1 MRCTVKK
8 TLQIA
13 RETGND
19 VIVQVKANQPTLLQG
34 LEQIVAT
41 RTPVAVHDSTHRAR
55 NRREDRHVHVYD
67 TATALKGTE
76 WETLVAAMVCVHRQT
91 LMRSAATGLWA
102 QREEASFYI
111 SSVMLPAETFAHAI
125 RGHWAV
131 ENKNHWA
138 EHARGPVPQRGM
150 GWQAEGRDVTMTE
163 DASRIRIHPGIMAR
177 LRSQALNIARA
188 NGVTNIA
195 AALWQNAIDPELTL
209 SYRGL

>member
-8 TLQIA
+8 TLQVA

-19 VIVQVKANQPTLLQG
+19 IIVQVKANQPTLLQG

-76 WETLVAAMVCVHRQT
+76 WETLVTAMVCVHRQT

-102 QREEASFYI
+102 QREEISFYI

-131 ENKNHWA
+131 ENKNHW
-138 EHARGPVPQRGM
+138 V
-150 GWQAEGRDVTMTE
+150 RDVTMTE

-177 LRSQALNIARA
+177 LGSQALNIARA

-195 AALWQNAIDPELTL
+195 AALWQNAIDPKLTL
-209 SYRGL
+209 SYKGL